1 MVARQVAFAVIVA
14 AGVVA
19 LAVAASA
26 TPGSGVTPVVVAR
39 GSFTDRVN
47 LRLEIKDH
55 RRGRDTIHVRNAAD
69 TVMQQIEFG
78 PNAVTGW
85 HSHPGPAI
93 ILIKSGQ
100 LRFYSEEDRK
110 CTGRTF
116 SAGQAFIEPP
126 GLVHFAH
133 NPSPTQITEVGVTY
147 FDVSPDSPSPRIDEP
162 TPGNCPF

>member
-1 MVARQVAFAVIVA
+1 MVKRQVAFAVIVA
-14 AGVVA
+14 AGVA
-19 LAVAASA
+19 LLAAAASA

-39 GSFTDRVN
+39 GAFADRVN
-47 LRLEIKDH
+47 LKLEIKDH
-55 RRGRDTIHVRNAAD
+55 RRGNDTIHVRNAAD
-69 TVMQQIEFG
+69 TVMQQIQFA

-93 ILIKSGQ
+93 IVIKSGQ
-100 LRFYSEEDRK
+100 LTFYSEEDRT

-116 SAGQAFIEPP
+116 SAGQSFIEAP
-126 GLVHFAH
+126 GLVHYAH

-162 TPGNCPF
+162 APGNCPF